1 MERGDLSAALERLL
15 KVREL
20 GINRGV
26 NRADILIQIGRIAA
40 EVGQEDV
47 ARLAYMDLIDEF
59 PTDTR
64 KYVVQDQLKLMDA
77 EGEP

>member
-1 MERGDLSAALERLL
+1 M
-15 KVREL
+15 
-20 GINRGV
+20 
-26 NRADILIQIGRIAA
+26 IQIGRIAA

-47 ARLAYMDLIDEF
+47 ARLAYMDFIDEF